1 MKKSFAENCIR
12 YISTATALILA
23 LAMLCCAN
31 FSASAKDL
39 GSNLTISDTTLLLK
53 DINTTTN
60 TTPAKTKDLI
70 ASGASVEII
79 SGGATQDTVLYFAY
93 SGSYDLWPENW
104 GGTNNGSWYPATAV
118 TGKTFDGKQVY
129 SCALWSDSKGVNLHF
144 KSGDTVVSGTGINN
158 IINGESISNYKDKI
172 YVLTSETS
180 GSWQSYSGGS
190 SGTTTKTVY
199 FDNSE
204 SKWPNVYAWVWKS
217 DSNGEL
223 VQLTRVGTTDVYSM
237 EVSTDKDCVIFK
249 QNSGSNF
256 DAPRTG
262 DLKSSDTS
270 LPNNMA
276 DGYMF
281 SFTNYDSTS
290 AQNTG
295 TWSEYSVATTYTVTF
310 HANGHGSRP
319 DAQTVTSGGKA
330 TVPTPPTAEGWTF
343 VGWYT
348 ESSCKNEYNFDTP
361 VTGNLN
367 LYAKWTE
374 NASSDVSADIISVL
388 KGEKIMFYIG
398 SSYESGKTSAGI
410 ALYANNSYIS
420 ASGVTQKTINSAT
433 HGYGYVTYASGK
445 YNITNNKNDSWTG
458 LTMDTDASAG
468 GYYYIGDPAGHIDAQ
483 NAGVES
489 AFTTVNNSTV
499 STSTTTGTTGI
510 STSLNKLVYYLKSG
524 DTYSQIATSTEGV
537 NTYIESLADGNYT
550 LYTCLSDG
558 NITVLKDTDT
568 FTKSSVVKYDV
579 NVHYNSKGG
588 TDYTSQ
594 VEEST
599 KLTEPAS
606 KGVTGYTLEGWY
618 TTATFDTGTKVTFP
632 LTITGNT
639 DLYAKWTANEYTVT
653 FDYKDGTTIPTTTV
667 VTYNKAYGELP
678 NPTRTGYTFNG
689 WYLEEEFTNKVTSTI
704 TVTTADNHTLYAKWT
719 AKEYNITYVLND
731 GTINGDYATKYTYGV
746 GATLPTDVTKDGYT
760 FLGWKDDVTGDI
772 VTEIS
777 TTDSG
782 NKSFTAQWKLNT
794 FEHQYVFLDASGCD
808 WFYDNKCVG
817 VVYFNN
823 DNVAKTTTGY
833 TEMKELFTDDSGYES
848 GDGNAQ
854 HSKLLFAEVPSGTT
868 KITFARHGSG
878 DYNNNYNITNFG
890 YSNFTTN
897 NCFKITGGGNND
909 SSVSGTWS
917 EKTYNPVPIDF
928 SVVGNGSVAFKN
940 TVSPEITVSNGGTIY
955 ADKASTALKVKAT
968 PSENYEVSVFT
979 INTINSEDKL
989 GSITD
994 KSAGGTVD
1002 IGALSDNNTVEV
1014 TFKAS
1019 ANPIVTIPTV
1029 ENSSVT
1035 FIYLDENGVSQ
1046 TKENASGDYTVQ
1058 FGSTITLNI
1067 IPNAGYYVKILSDNL
1082 TPTDT
1087 FPKADTIT
1095 ATATQ
1100 VKENLIVSYELAENP
1115 TVTIKCYDSTGNEI
1129 TSGAGITVDGD
1140 TDALTQQSKSVLY
1153 NSETG
1158 VTFTASADAED
1169 VHHYRF
1175 LGYYT
1180 TTTPVGSPIESVDT
1194 NEYNVTVNG
1203 NSINVYNVKSDLTLY
1218 AIFSQQYKVTF
1229 NYENLT
1235 NFTVDGTAV
1244 ATGGSVY
1251 VSSGANLTL
1260 VATISDD
1267 YKRTN
1272 DFWSITPTGIGTF
1285 TSNGLSATY
1294 VSGSGD
1300 VTITIKPEI
1309 ATYTGQGKWGSKT
1322 LKIDTSGVK
1331 KDTPWFAVA
1340 FRKSATDTDNYFIRC
1355 SKVSDDLYECV
1366 IPDGY
1371 THFDIYRMAKDAK
1384 AFTTDVETED
1394 GKLSSTIAWNKT
1406 NSTTMIGSNTS
1417 YKLSFNGTVGQMS
1430 IATN

>member
-39 GSNLTISDTTLLLK
+39 GSNLTITDTTLLLQ

-70 ASGASVEII
+70 ASGANVDVVSTSANEFNQQYLYVDLSSV
-79 SGGATQDTVLYFAY
+79 SATMNGINHYWDTGCTNYYGWQTTFDSLGNSVYRFDLSQAGTTSYLYFRGFQIVT
-93 SGSYDLWPENW
+93 SLGSYKI
-104 GGTNNGSWYPATAV
+104 GVGTDTTKNCVKMT
-118 TGKTFDGKQVY
+118 
-129 SCALWSDSKGVNLHF
+129 
-144 KSGDTVVSGTGINN
+144 SG
-158 IINGESISNYKDKI
+158 
-172 YVLTSETS
+172 TS
-180 GSWQSYSGGS
+180 GSW
-190 SGTTTKTVY
+190 TT
-199 FDNSE
+199 
-204 SKWPNVYAWVWKS
+204 
-217 DSNGEL
+217 
-223 VQLTRVGTTDVYSM
+223 
-237 EVSTDKDCVIFK
+237 
-249 QNSGSNF
+249 
-256 DAPRTG
+256 
-262 DLKSSDTS
+262 
-270 LPNNMA
+270 
-276 DGYMF
+276 
-281 SFTNYDSTS
+281 
-290 AQNTG
+290 
-295 TWSEYSVATTYTVTF
+295 YSVTTSYTVTF
-310 HANGHGSRP
+310 HANGHGTAPVS
-319 DAQTVTSGGKA
+319 QTVNSGE
-330 TVPTPPTAEGWTF
+330 TVTEPTAPTETGYTF
-343 VGWYT
+343 GGWYT
-348 ESSCKNEYNFDTP
+348 DENCTEVNKYNFNTP
-361 VTGNLN
+361 VTGN
-367 LYAKWTE
+367 
-374 NASSDVSADIISVL
+374 
-388 KGEKIMFYIG
+388 
-398 SSYESGKTSAGI
+398 
-410 ALYANNSYIS
+410 
-420 ASGVTQKTINSAT
+420 
-433 HGYGYVTYASGK
+433 
-445 YNITNNKNDSWTG
+445 IT
-458 LTMDTDASAG
+458 
-468 GYYYIGDPAGHIDAQ
+468 
-483 NAGVES
+483 
-489 AFTTVNNSTV
+489 
-499 STSTTTGTTGI
+499 
-510 STSLNKLVYYLKSG
+510 
-524 DTYSQIATSTEGV
+524 
-537 NTYIESLADGNYT
+537 
-550 LYTCLSDG
+550 
-558 NITVLKDTDT
+558 
-568 FTKSSVVKYDV
+568 
-579 NVHYNSKGG
+579 
-588 TDYTSQ
+588 
-594 VEEST
+594 
-599 KLTEPAS
+599 
-606 KGVTGYTLEGWY
+606 
-618 TTATFDTGTKVTFP
+618 
-632 LTITGNT
+632 
-639 DLYAKWTANEYTVT
+639 LYAKWTANEYTVT
-653 FDYKDGTTIPTTTV
+653 FDYKDGTTTSTTKV
-667 VTYNKAYGELP
+667 VTYNEAYGELP
-678 NPTRTGYTFNG
+678 NPTRENYNFGG
-689 WYLEEEFTNKVTSTI
+689 WYLEEEFTNEVTSTK

-848 GDGNAQ
+848 GDGKAQ

-979 INTINSEDKL
+979 VFTINSEDKL

-1002 IGALSDNNTVEV
+1002 VGALGDTNTVEV
-1014 TFKAS
+1014 TFIAS
-1019 ANPIVTIPTV
+1019 QSPKIKVIPV
-1029 ENSSVT
+1029 ANSSIRLSYT
-1035 FIYLDENGVSQ
+1035 DPDGTYKIGTEFDTEYEIQYNSSFTLEI
-1046 TKENASGDYTVQ
+1046 TPAS
-1058 FGSTITLNI
+1058 
-1067 IPNAGYYVKILSDNL
+1067 GYYVQSVSKNL

-1087 FPKADTIT
+1087 LPKAGTIT

-1100 VKENLIVSYELAENP
+1100 VKENLTLSYTLEKNP
-1115 TVTIKCYDSTGNEI
+1115 TVTIECYDSTGEKI
-1129 TSGAGITVDGD
+1129 TSGVGITVDGG
-1140 TDALTQQSKSVLY
+1140 TEALTSQKKTVLY
-1153 NSETG
+1153 NDSTG
-1158 VTFTASADAED
+1158 ATFTASANDE
-1169 VHHYRF
+1169 HQYKF

-1180 TTTPVGSPIESVDT
+1180 TTTPVGSPIESGGIDD
-1194 NEYNVTVNG
+1194 YDVTVDG
-1203 NSINVYNVKSDLTLY
+1203 NSIKVYHVKSDITLY

-1267 YKRTN
+1267 YKLTN
-1272 DFWSITPTGIGTF
+1272 DFWSITPTDIGTF

-1340 FRKSATDTDNYFIRC
+1340 FKKSATDTENYFIRC